1 MRSLKQEQNQVE
13 IPMNLKAT
21 FLDAAYCQVKLEKD
35 INFLQIMV
43 RFTGKNGP
51 NNGAIVFEKC
61 LTDTSSR
68 WKIVGRVD
76 ESNEYFDM
84 TQ

>member
-1 MRSLKQEQNQVE
+1 MRSLKQEPNQVA
-13 IPMNLKAT
+13 IPMNLKAA

-35 INFLQIMV
+35 IDFLQIMV
-43 RFTGKNGP
+43 RFTEKSGFAS
-51 NNGAIVFEKC
+51 AIVFEKC